1 VIGDFTRFADVA
13 DYRDGLNVHVS
24 DWDGSS
30 PRFVAGALQA
40 WSWTPT
46 QVKELANAL
55 DDRFEIVPGD
65 VFFRLIRETL
75 PD

>member
-13 DYRDGLNVHVS
+13 DYRDGLNVHAS